1 MLAIEAWIR
10 VDDPA
15 AAARVVSRIRQTV
28 MMLGQFPKLGHA
40 GDVAG
45 TRELT
50 VAGLP
55 YRIVYRQAVPEVV
68 DIVAIVDGRRRW
80 P

>member
-1 MLAIEAWIR
+1 
-10 VDDPA
+10 
-15 AAARVVSRIRQTV
+15 
-28 MMLGQFPKLGHA
+28 MLGQFPKLGHP

-55 YRIVYRQAVPEVV
+55 YRIVYQLAVEGVV
-68 DIVAIVDGRRRW
+68 DILAIMDGRRNW

>member
-1 MLAIEAWIR
+1 M
-10 VDDPA
+10 
-15 AAARVVSRIRQTV
+15 T
-28 MMLGQFPKLGHA
+28 LGRFPKLGHA

-55 YRIVYRQAVPEVV
+55 YRIVYRQTAPEVM
-68 DIVAIVDGRRRW
+68 DIVAVVDGRRRW